1 MSATELLRLSLDEL
15 AARIKGREVSPVEAL
30 DACLDQIAA
39 HNDEVNAFRML
50 TEGRAREQAQR
61 AEREI
66 AAGEYRGPLH
76 GVPMAVKDLMDMRGE
91 TTPAGSIV
99 LADRVADE
107 DSAAVERL
115 EAAGGVII
123 GKTHMPEFAYS
134 PASNNAHYGVVQNP
148 WNRERDTGGSSSGS
162 GAALAAGMCFGAT
175 GSDTGG
181 SIRMPSAL
189 CGLAG
194 IKPTHG
200 LVSAY
205 GAQTLSWSLDHVG
218 PMARATR
225 DIAHMLD
232 AMAGYDPRD
241 SRTRQISVSGYAA
254 ALEQGVS
261 GLRVA
266 KVIDDGWNDDY
277 PTPAVRKGV
286 DDGVAALAE
295 AGAEVVELAVPELR
309 DLNVINLAILNI
321 EATAYYERFLR
332 DRWDDVSQWSRD
344 RLIGAYA
351 YGPVDFVQAQQARA
365 VLRSRIEE
373 LTEGIDLLA
382 LPGVP
387 HEAPPIGI
395 VEQNGRFCG
404 PFNTLGWPAAV
415 VPVGLGNH
423 DVPVSMQL
431 VGKPWQDAMVLR
443 AAHAVDLHGPWQARL
458 SPLLAG
464 DS

>member
-1 MSATELLRLSLDEL
+1 MATPDVLKLSLTDL
-15 AARIKGREVSPVEAL
+15 AGKLQARDVSPVEAL
-30 DACLDQIAA
+30 DACLDQIAT
-39 HNDEVNAFRML
+39 HNDEVNAFRIV
-50 TEGRAREQAQR
+50 TEARARDQAQR

-66 AAGEYRGPLH
+66 AAGDYRGPLH
-76 GVPMAVKDLMDMRGE
+76 GVPLAVKDLMDMRGE
-91 TTPAGSIV
+91 TTPAGSRV

-107 DSAAVERL
+107 DSAGVERL
-115 EAAGGVII
+115 EAAGSVII

-148 WNRERDTGGSSSGS
+148 WNRERDTGGSSSGT

-205 GAQTLSWSLDHVG
+205 GAQTLSWSLDHIG
-218 PMARATR
+218 PMARTTS

-241 SRTRQISVSGYAA
+241 SRTRQISVGDYAA
-254 ALEQGVS
+254 ALDQGVE

-266 KVIDDGWNDDY
+266 KVTDDGWGDDY
-277 PTPAVRKGV
+277 PTPAVRAGV
-286 DDGVAALAE
+286 DAGVAALAG
-295 AGAEVVELAVPELR
+295 AGADVIEIALPALR
-309 DLNVINLAILNI
+309 DLNTINLAVLNI
-321 EATAYYERFLR
+321 EAAAYYERFLR
-332 DRWDDVSQWSRD
+332 DRWDDVSEWSRD

-351 YGPVDFVQAQQARA
+351 YSPVEFVQIQQARA
-365 VLRSRIEE
+365 ALRAEIEAT
-373 LTEGIDLLA
+373 LADIDLIA

-395 VEQNGRFCG
+395 VEQNGRYCG

-415 VPVGLGNH
+415 VPVGLGEH
-423 DVPVSMQL
+423 DVPVSLQL
-431 VGKPWQDAMVLR
+431 AGKPWQDATVLR
-443 AAHAVDLHGPWQARL
+443 AAHAVDLHGPWHGRL
-458 SPLLAG
+458 SPLLAA
-464 DS
+464 SV

>member
-1 MSATELLRLSLDEL
+1 MAVPDLLKLSLDEI
-15 AARIKGREVSPVEAL
+15 AGQIRDRQISPVEAL
-30 DACLDQIAA
+30 DACLEHIAA
-39 HNDEVNAFRML
+39 NDDEVNAFRVV
-50 TEGRAREQAQR
+50 TEERARAQALQ

-66 AAGEYRGPLH
+66 AAGDYRGPLH
-76 GVPMAVKDLMDMRGE
+76 GVPLAVKDLMDMRGE

-162 GAALAAGMCFGAT
+162 GAAIAAGMCFGAT

-200 LVSAY
+200 LVSAF

-218 PMARATR
+218 PMARTTL

-241 SRTRQISVSGYAA
+241 SRTRRVSVGGYAA
-254 ALEQGVS
+254 VLEQGVS

-266 KVIDDGWNDDY
+266 KVVDDGWDDDY

-286 DDGVAALAE
+286 DDGVAALAA
-295 AGAEVVELAVPELR
+295 AGAEIVELSLPEVR
-309 DLNVINLAILNI
+309 DLNTINLAILNI

-332 DRWDDVSQWSRD
+332 DRWDDVSEWSRD

-351 YGPVDFVQAQQARA
+351 YSPVDFVQAQQARA
-365 VLRSRIEE
+365 VLRARIEE
-373 LTEGIDLLA
+373 QMAGIDLLA

-387 HEAPPIGI
+387 HEAPPIG
-395 VEQNGRFCG
+395 VVGQNGRYCG
-404 PFNTLGWPAAV
+404 PFNTLGWPAVV
-415 VPVGLGNH
+415 VPVGLGEF
-423 DVPVSMQL
+423 DVPVSLQL
-431 VGKPWQDAMVLR
+431 VAKPWQDATALR
-443 AAHAVDLHGPWQARL
+443 AAHTVDLHGPWHARL
-458 SPLLAG
+458 SPLLVG
-464 DS
+464 

>member
-1 MSATELLRLSLDEL
+1 MATPELLKLSLDEL
-15 AARIKGREVSPVEAL
+15 AKKIEAKEISPVEAL
-30 DACLDQIAA
+30 DACLGQIAA
-39 HNDEVNAFRML
+39 YDGEVNAFRIV
-50 TEGRAREQAQR
+50 TEERAREQAQR
-61 AEREI
+61 AEHEI
-66 AAGEYRGPLH
+66 ADGDYRGPLH
-76 GVPMAVKDLMDMRGE
+76 GVPVAVKDLMDMRGE

-107 DSAAVERL
+107 DSAGVERL
-115 EAAGGVII
+115 EAAGAVII

-134 PASNNAHYGVVQNP
+134 PGSNNAHYGVVQNP

-200 LVSAY
+200 LVSAH

-218 PMARATR
+218 PMARTTI
-225 DIAHMLD
+225 DSAHMLG

-241 SRTRQISVSGYAA
+241 SRTRQVATGGYAA
-254 ALEQGVS
+254 ALDQGVS

-266 KVIDDGWNDDY
+266 KVIEDGWNDNY
-277 PTPAVRKGV
+277 PTGAVQQGV
-286 DDGVAALAE
+286 DDGVSALAD
-295 AGAEVVELAVPELR
+295 AGAEVVEIELPELR
-309 DLNVINLAILNI
+309 DLNVINLVILNI

-332 DRWDDVSQWSRD
+332 DRWDDVSEWTRD

-365 VLRSRIEE
+365 VLRARVEE
-373 LTEGIDLLA
+373 KTVGIDLLA

-395 VEQNGRFCG
+395 VDQNGRLCG

-415 VPVGLGNH
+415 VPVGLGDH
-423 DVPVSMQL
+423 DVPVSLQL
-431 VGKPWQDAMVLR
+431 AGKPWQDATVLR
-443 AAHAVDLHGPWQARL
+443 AAHAVDLHGPWQGRL
-458 SPLLAG
+458 SPMLAG
-464 DS
+464 

>member
-1 MSATELLRLSLDEL
+1 MADPEMLKLSLDEL
-15 AARIKGREVSPVEAL
+15 ATKIRVREISPVEAL
-30 DACLDQIAA
+30 DACLAHIAE
-39 HNDEVNAFRML
+39 HDDELNAFRVL
-50 TEGRAREQAQR
+50 TEERAQEGAQQA
-61 AEREI
+61 ESEI
-66 AAGEYRGPLH
+66 AAGNYRGPLH
-76 GVPMAVKDLMDMRGE
+76 GVPLAVKDLMDMRGE

-99 LADRVADE
+99 LADRIADE
-107 DSAAVERL
+107 DSAGVERL

-134 PASNNAHYGVVQNP
+134 PGSNNAHYGVVQNP

-200 LVSAY
+200 LVSAH

-218 PMARATR
+218 PMARTTI
-225 DIAHMLD
+225 DVAHMLD

-241 SRTRQISVSGYAA
+241 SRTRPGSVGGYAA
-254 ALEQGVS
+254 ALDEGVS
-261 GLRVA
+261 GLRIA
-266 KVIDDGWNDDY
+266 KVVDDGWDDGY
-277 PTPAVRKGV
+277 PTEAVQKGV
-286 DDGVAALAE
+286 DDGVAALAA
-295 AGAEVVELAVPELR
+295 AGARITEIELPELR
-309 DLNVINLAILNI
+309 DLNVVNLAILNI

-332 DRWDDVSQWSRD
+332 DRWDDVSQWARD

-351 YGPVDFVQAQQARA
+351 YGPVDFVQVQQART
-365 VLRSRIEE
+365 VLRSRLAE
-373 LTEGIDLLA
+373 LMAEIDILA

-395 VEQNGRFCG
+395 VEQNGRLCG
-404 PFNTLGWPAAV
+404 PFNTLSWPAAV
-415 VPVGLGNH
+415 VPVGLGKHN
-423 DVPVSMQL
+423 VPVSMQL
-431 VGKPWQDAMVLR
+431 AGKPWQDKKVLR
-443 AAHAVDLHGPWQARL
+443 AAHTVDLHGPWQGRL

-464 DS
+464 